1 MTTTALTLIPV
12 QMAANDGR
20 KPTSD
25 AQPDQTSRRLPGL
38 SGMGAAWMMIG
49 AVVIGIGLGLWL
61 DRHFNSMPWATLSCS
76 MVFMAAGIYLV
87 IREGS
92 R

>member
-1 MTTTALTLIPV
+1 
-12 QMAANDGR
+12 
-20 KPTSD
+20 
-25 AQPDQTSRRLPGL
+25 
-38 SGMGAAWMMIG
+38 MGAAWMMIG
-49 AVVIGIGLGLWL
+49 AVVLGIGLGLWL